1 MNSYPE
7 CSFKGSDTRLILQ
20 FVIWKMEQDSVV
32 LDEIAKTALIAAK
45 AMDDFLR
52 HVFGAHDERGCRK
65 PLLLRHEGALALS
78 LLSLYLERFY
88 MCAQLCFGRRLCF
101 FVLTPKFHYL
111 MHVAHDL
118 TVQLNRV
125 RDGEHILN
133 PALFATQMAE
143 DATGRSCRMART
155 VHVLTSSMR
164 VAQKWLIAAKLF
176 WDKEQNEVEKRSAKF
191 CEGSVCIYFKYG
203 KYSQ

>member
-1 MNSYPE
+1 MVKHFTRDNLGWASMNSYPE

-32 LDEIAKTALIAAK
+32 LGEVASAALIGAK

-52 HVFGAHDERGCRK
+52 YVFGTRDVRGCRK
-65 PLLLRHEGALALS
+65 PLLLRHEGALALAY
-78 LLSLYLERFY
+78 LSLYLERFY
-88 MCAQLCFGRRLCF
+88 VCAERCFGRGLCF
-101 FVLTPKFHYL
+101 FVLTPKYHYL

-118 TVQLNRV
+118 AVQLDRV
-125 RDGEHILN
+125 KDEEYILN

-176 WDKEQNEVEKRSAKF
+176 WDKE
-191 CEGSVCIYFKYG
+191 
-203 KYSQ
+203 